1 MKTTLNFRAIED
13 RHTMEFTY
21 GNGSVV
27 SSNSQDTTDSGF
39 NNSHKG
45 IGIAHVDND
54 EVIQL
59 IGTLEEAKRQYALE
73 HVRVSELEEQI
84 SVIAQENQT
93 LSTRLA
99 QVHTLDEM
107 KSVHEELSILEEVR
121 YVFIWIVEEKTV

>member
-1 MKTTLNFRAIED
+1 MKTSINSRAIDD
-13 RHTMEFTY
+13 RHTLEFMDNKNSAST
-21 GNGSVV
+21 
-27 SSNSQDTTDSGF
+27 NSQDTTDSGF
-39 NNSHKG
+39 NNSNKD

-59 IGTLEEAKRQYALE
+59 IGTLEEAKRQYAIE
-73 HVRVSELEEQI
+73 HVRVAELEEQI

-99 QVHTLDEM
+99 QVHTMDEM

-121 YVFIWIVEEKTV
+121 YAFELLGLGSF